1 MRGPRSRS
9 LGWLA
14 TVLVVATTLIAPWPA
29 LAQDATPAAAG
40 EATVSL
46 TREEFQAQ
54 IQEDLQYSE
63 AATPGGAFI
72 DSALADIQTLQPFL
86 AEEITTSTV
95 VGLIYETLVGGDPRT
110 GQIAPNQLADYW
122 EVGADGRTYTFYLN
136 QDAKWHDGTDFT
148 AEDVVFSADAL
159 ASPDAGSVYT
169 GSFVDTFESWRAID
183 DDTFELVAK
192 EPTYTALFE
201 ILSLYI
207 IPKHLWEN
215 VPLSEWRTDPGAT
228 GADPSRVIGTGP
240 FRFREWIQGDSVTLD
255 RNDDYY
261 AKVPYLDSY
270 VLRVWPQQTALV
282 NALINGEVDVASLEA
297 ADVAAL
303 EGNPDIV
310 IAEYP
315 TRSFAYY
322 EFNLDPE
329 VTTKWQDER
338 VRQALLYALDRESI
352 VNDILLGYA
361 EVAQGTQPVVSYA
374 YAPDQIETNY
384 GYDPERATALLEEAG
399 WTDTDGDGI
408 IDKDGE
414 AMSFEF
420 LYPQG
425 SAETDQ
431 IVAYIQ
437 DAWSQIG
444 VDATPRA
451 LEFPALIEATT
462 TNPTFDIAL
471 YGFLWDASF
480 IQDIMFGCAQY
491 QVGFNDMKYC
501 NEELDAIN
509 AEAKLTFDEDA
520 RRELLIQASNIVNE
534 EQPIAV
540 LHFSDALVGVNAAI
554 QNYIPSTWGQDL
566 TQIWIQQ

>member
-9 LGWLA
+9 LAWLA
-14 TVLVVATTLIAPWPA
+14 TVLVVATTLIGPWPA
-29 LAQDATPAAAG
+29 LAQEATPAAAG

-54 IQEDLQYSE
+54 LQEDLQYTE
-63 AATPGGAFI
+63 AATPGGTFI
-72 DSALADIQTLQPFL
+72 DSSLSDIQTLQPFL
-86 AEEITTSTV
+86 VEEITTSTV
-95 VGLIYETLVGGDPRT
+95 VGQIYETLVGGDVRT

-159 ASPDAGSVYT
+159 ANPDAGSVYT

-215 VPLSEWRTDPGAT
+215 VPLTEWRTDPGAT
-228 GADPSRVIGTGP
+228 GTDPSRVVGTGP

-270 VLRVWPQQTALV
+270 VLRVWPEQTALV

-520 RRELLIQASNIVNE
+520 RRELLIQASNIVND